1 MNEFEIIK
9 SYFQSLAKKN
19 PNSKKLNDDIFYD
32 KKNKLAVSIDTYN
45 QGIHFLNFRKPD
57 LVIKKIIR
65 SSISDLICKGVR
77 PKYYFISAS
86 GSKKHFQHKYLKLI
100 KKSLEEEQRKFDIL
114 LSGGDTT
121 KSNNL
126 SFSITSIGFARQ
138 IVERNKA
145 KINDDIYVTGNIG
158 DSFLGLQL
166 LKKKFKLAKAKEKYF
181 INKYYLPSLP
191 INFSKNLVNFGNT
204 SIDISDGLIA
214 DMKRLLNKQDLSFE
228 IWLDKIPIS
237 NHLRSYINNNNQKK
251 SEFLFNG
258 DDYQILFTSS
268 KENRKLIKN
277 FSKNMNQK
285 VTIIG
290 QINQSNENNRVIDQN
305 NVNFLGKY
313 EGYLHKF

>member
-1 MNEFEIIK
+1 M
-9 SYFQSLAKKN
+9 
-19 PNSKKLNDDIFYD
+19 
-32 KKNKLAVSIDTYN
+32 
-45 QGIHFLNFRKPD
+45 
-57 LVIKKIIR
+57 IKKIIR
-65 SSISDLICKGVR
+65 SSISDLICKGVK

-86 GSKKHFQHKYLKLI
+86 GNKKYFQHKYLKLI
-100 KKSLEEEQRKFDIL
+100 KKALKEEQRKFDIL

-126 SFSITSIGFARQ
+126 SFSITSIGFAKK

-158 DSFLGLQL
+158 DSFFGLQL
-166 LKKKFKLAKAKEKYF
+166 LKKKIYLAKLKGKYF

>member
-1 MNEFEIIK
+1 MSNRTDRAIK
-9 SYFQSLAKKN
+9 GSLSGVFQKLQIALKKILIALIDTMARIGGILKVLIN
-19 PNSKKLNDDIFYD
+19 ILKGSVLTARSTFRVCFHPDTLVSMKDGTKKRIEDITLGEKLQKGSNVIGTLRLKPESSDVYYRIKSKKL
-32 KKNKLAVSIDTYN
+32 
-45 QGIHFLNFRKPD
+45 
-57 LVIKKIIR
+57 
-65 SSISDLICKGVR
+65 
-77 PKYYFISAS
+77 
-86 GSKKHFQHKYLKLI
+86 
-100 KKSLEEEQRKFDIL
+100 
-114 LSGGDTT
+114 
-121 KSNNL
+121 
-126 SFSITSIGFARQ
+126 
-138 IVERNKA
+138 
-145 KINDDIYVTGNIG
+145 NDDIYVTGNIG

-166 LKKKFKLAKAKEKYF
+166 LKKKISLTKAKEKYF
-181 INKYYLPSLP
+181 VNKYYLPSLP

-237 NHLRSYINNNNQKK
+237 NHLRSYINNNNKKK

-277 FSKNMNQK
+277 FSKDMNQK

-290 QINQSNENNRVIDQN
+290 QINQSNENSRVIDQN

>member
-1 MNEFEIIK
+1 
-9 SYFQSLAKKN
+9 
-19 PNSKKLNDDIFYD
+19 
-32 KKNKLAVSIDTYN
+32 
-45 QGIHFLNFRKPD
+45 
-57 LVIKKIIR
+57 
-65 SSISDLICKGVR
+65 
-77 PKYYFISAS
+77 
-86 GSKKHFQHKYLKLI
+86 
-100 KKSLEEEQRKFDIL
+100 
-114 LSGGDTT
+114 
-121 KSNNL
+121 
-126 SFSITSIGFARQ
+126 
-138 IVERNKA
+138 
-145 KINDDIYVTGNIG
+145 
-158 DSFLGLQL
+158 
-166 LKKKFKLAKAKEKYF
+166 
-181 INKYYLPSLP
+181 
-191 INFSKNLVNFGNT
+191 
-204 SIDISDGLIA
+204 
-214 DMKRLLNKQDLSFE
+214 MKRLLNKQDLSFE